1 MKYSFS
7 DILLIMLV
15 SILTAN
21 LIDTVKFV
29 IKAIDETKK
38 RRHPPDRMSAEVI
51 ER

>member
-29 IKAIDETKK
+29 KDAVKNAKDNRKAYLRNENF
-38 RRHPPDRMSAEVI
+38 
-51 ER
+51 ERW